1 MLRIGAG
8 IRAMAEYSGPMSPEL
23 ERLVAERISSEQQ
36 ALRIQFS
43 LCFAASLF
51 ALAAAS
57 LMWGAIKSKRNRVR
71 GMRNRRRRED
81 NAPESPVGPF
91 AL

>member
-1 MLRIGAG
+1 
-8 IRAMAEYSGPMSPEL
+8 MSPEL
-23 ERLVAERISSEQQ
+23 ERLVGERITSEHQ

-57 LMWGAIKSKRNRVR
+57 LLWGGLKSKRSKAKAKRN
-71 GMRNRRRRED
+71 NRRRAD
-81 NAPESPVGPF
+81 TAPESPVGPF